1 MWSGWR
7 RKLSPDYAIV
17 RHVEKQ
23 ITVVEVKLLFGLF
36 DIMQVLEEKTSQ
48 KAYKEHLSDAVLA
61 DELGLDYYFVA
72 ERHFMPVYRSPS
84 PSVWLGAVAVRTTR
98 IRIGA
103 MAYTLPMHNPIL
115 VAEEVSM
122 LDHLSGGR
130 MEVGVGLGHRLEEL
144 RSIGV
149 DPEYRQPLL
158 LEGVVVMQRAWR
170 GVPFDH
176 PGQVYQY
183 QNLYVEAP
191 VQKPSPPIWFAGN
204 DPEALGWASRN
215 GISAAIGFQPNDRL
229 VVPATAFNTA
239 EKYENAF
246 VPGRGQH
253 LALMRHLYVAESDER
268 AMDEMT
274 KDIMEMGERFATSPR
289 GINAAPPRKM
299 SREDARKAVEHMIA
313 TDVIIGGGPETCAAA
328 IAGAVKQLGIDV
340 FLANPYLTG
349 VEPRRVRR
357 TLRFFANEVRAR
369 VEQLTSENQN

>member
-1 MWSGWR
+1 M
-7 RKLSPDYAIV
+7 
-17 RHVEKQ
+17 
-23 ITVVEVKLLFGLF
+23 LFGLF
-36 DIMQVLEEKTSQ
+36 DIMQVLEEKSSQ
-48 KAYKEHLSDAVLA
+48 KAYTEHLSDAVLA

-84 PSVWLGAVAVRTTR
+84 PSVWLGAVAARTKR

-103 MAYTLPMHNPIL
+103 LAYTLPMHNPVL

-130 MEVGVGLGHRLEEL
+130 MEVGIGLGHRPEEL

-149 DPEYRQPLL
+149 DPEFRQPLL
-158 LEGVVVMQRAWR
+158 LEGVVLMQRAWR
-170 GVPFDH
+170 GAPFDH
-176 PGQVYQY
+176 PGQVYQF

-191 VQKPSPPIWFAGN
+191 VQKPSPPLWFAGN

-215 GISAAIGFQPNDRL
+215 GISGAIGFQPNDRL
-229 VVPATAFNTA
+229 VVPAQAFRTA
-239 EKYENAF
+239 EKFESA
-246 VPGRGQH
+246 VIPETGQH

-274 KDIMEMGERFATSPR
+274 NDIMGMGERFAASPR
-289 GINAAPPRKM
+289 GINDAPPRKM
-299 SREDARKAVEHMIA
+299 SREDARKSVEHMIE

-328 IAGAVKQLGIDV
+328 IARATKQLGIDV

-357 TLRFFANEVRAR
+357 TLRFFANAVRSR
-369 VEQLTSENQN
+369 VEELTGSSEG